1 MVMMILVTLTMV
13 FGNIVGLV
21 LITVLEGLL
30 RGCLGLFDMVVY
42 LICHVD
48 FEETCVM

>member
-1 MVMMILVTLTMV
+1 MVMMVLVTLTMV
-13 FGNIVGLV
+13 FGNSVGLV

-30 RGCLGLFDMVVY
+30 GDCLGLFDMVVY